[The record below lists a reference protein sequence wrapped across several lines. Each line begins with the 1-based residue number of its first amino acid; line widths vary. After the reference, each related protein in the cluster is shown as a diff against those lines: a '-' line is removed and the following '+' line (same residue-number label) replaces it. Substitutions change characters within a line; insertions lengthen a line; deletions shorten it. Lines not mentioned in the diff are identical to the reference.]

1 MASPLELSP
10 EGDLARVAWTESA
23 TALGL
28 LLCGSGGLWTASSFV
43 PWTGRCALACALF
56 LRARARC

>member
-1 MASPLELSP
+1 MDRGGNLP
-10 EGDLARVAWTESA
+10 RVAWTESV

-43 PWTGRCALACALF
+43 PCM
-56 LRARARC
+56 